1 MTTSNSNTQATY
13 KFNSD
18 KAIKLINTFDGTRS
32 KLHNFIDS
40 VDFVYS
46 KFDQREIEI
55 FPLLVK
61 SRLEGPALEFIGSRD
76 FNSWVTIKIALLEQY
91 GEILDI
97 HCLNFELCHFKQN
110 FNEKPINFIERV
122 ENQLI
127 RIYKVIKYDISLNEV
142 EKKCL
147 TNFHD
152 KSAILTSITGLKDPL
167 SQVLRSLKPNS
178 LAEIKQLIIDYQN
191 QQYFKQT
198 NTQFS
203 KLNINSNSEPH
214 FNTSPQLSTDNTRS
228 QSCLQKTPLKITIS
242 KCRVCNK
249 FGHKADTCYNNA
261 KPQISV
267 NSTLNA
273 EHNDDVELE
282 IDQDF
287 LYENSMINQES
298 PPAKLEF
305 SK

>member
-1 MTTSNSNTQATY
+1 MAFQL
-13 KFNSD
+13 NSD

-40 VDFVYS
+40 VDFVLS
-46 KFDQREIEI
+46 KFDPNEIDI
-55 FPLLVK
+55 FPFLVK
-61 SRLEGPALEFIGSRD
+61 SRLEGQALEFIGSRE

-110 FNEKPINFIERV
+110 FNEKPIDFIERV

-127 RIYKVIKYDISLNEV
+127 RIHKVIKYDIRLNAV

-152 KSAILTSITGLKDPL
+152 KSALLTSITGLKDPL
-167 SQVLRSLKPNS
+167 SQTLRSLKPNS
-178 LAEIKQLIIDYQN
+178 MSEVKQLIIDYQN
-191 QQYFKQT
+191 QQFFKQT
-198 NTQFS
+198 NAQFS
-203 KLNINSNSEPH
+203 KLNISNQNNAPFKATNSYVESQAGP
-214 FNTSPQLSTDNTRS
+214 S
-228 QSCLQKTPLKITIS
+228 QSSQQRTPLKLTIP
-242 KCRVCNK
+242 KCRICNK
-249 FGHKADTCYNNA
+249 FGHKAETCY
-261 KPQISV
+261 KKSEPQISV
-267 NSTLNA
+267 NSTLNDQ
-273 EHNDDVELE
+273 HNDELEVE

-287 LYENSMINQES
+287 LWEHPMINPDF
-298 PPAKLEF
+298 PPPNLEF